1 MNIKKGRTMPK
12 LKKYAERRDLSKSK
26 EPKAV
31 VKPQGS
37 KQIFVIQK
45 HEASR
50 LHYDFRLEIDG
61 VLVSWAVPKGPST
74 NPADKRLAIRTDD
87 HPMGYAKFEGIIPEG
102 NYGGGTV
109 MVWDYGTYKNIKVK
123 DGKLVPMKQCL
134 KNGQIEVWLDG
145 HKLKG
150 GYALIKTKFGGS
162 GDNWLL
168 VKMRDDEADARRNP
182 VSTQN
187 KSALTDRTM
196 TEIKKAQ

>member
-61 VLVSWAVPKGPST
+61 VF
-74 NPADKRLAIRTDD
+74 D
-87 HPMGYAKFEGIIPEG
+87 
-102 NYGGGTV
+102 
-109 MVWDYGTYKNIKVK
+109 
-123 DGKLVPMKQCL
+123 
-134 KNGQIEVWLDG
+134 
-145 HKLKG
+145 
-150 GYALIKTKFGGS
+150 
-162 GDNWLL
+162 
-168 VKMRDDEADARRNP
+168 
-182 VSTQN
+182 
-187 KSALTDRTM
+187 
-196 TEIKKAQ
+196 

>member
-1 MNIKKGRTMPK
+1 MPK
-12 LKKYAERRDLSKSK
+12 LKKYVERRDLSKSK

-31 VKPQGS
+31 VKLKGS

-45 HEASR
+45 HEASH

-74 NPADKRLAIRTDD
+74 NPADKRLAVRTDD
-87 HPMGYAKFEGIIPEG
+87 HPMDYAKFEGIIPEG

-109 MVWDYGTYKNIKVK
+109 MVWDYGIYKNIKVK

-150 GYALIKTKFGGS
+150 GYALIKTKFGSS